1 MARKYSFSRP
11 FVVDIAALA
20 LLLGIIA
27 GIAVDRKVINN
38 FVPPANIQKE
48 SESSFELMAQAWN
61 TIKRFY
67 KDQAS
72 ASERKLSYGAI
83 KGMVDALGDT
93 DHSRFLTPEMA
104 EQLKR
109 SVRGQFVGIGVELQV
124 RDSLPTVA
132 PIENSPAAEA
142 GIKPGDVL
150 LKADGRD
157 LSGLTLD
164 EVVKIVQGAPGT
176 AITLEVQ
183 TPETGVSR
191 ELRLQRKK
199 LAAHSVSWSRVPATG
214 IAHIRLSSFAQGVS
228 GDLRQALKAI
238 LHDKTHAIT
247 GIILDFR
254 NNPGGLLDEAI
265 GTASQFV
272 DGTIVKIR
280 SSGGEVEQIPAEG
293 RPIALDIPIVV
304 LVNRGT
310 ASAAEIVAGALQ
322 DRARATLIGERTAGT
337 GTVLKQFPLSDGSVL
352 LLAVCEWLTPSGRV
366 IWHKGIRP
374 DIESKL
380 HGRTKPLPPHTMRSM
395 TPRQVRTSGD
405 SQLLRAV
412 EYLQS
417 QSGRA
422 ATVKRCTRTNDPAIS
437 EVSTTTSGSRP

>member
-1 MARKYSFSRP
+1 MARKHSFSRP

-27 GIAVDRKVINN
+27 GIVVDRKVINN
-38 FVPPANIQKE
+38 FVPPANIEKE
-48 SESSFELMAQAWN
+48 AEPSFELMAQAWN
-61 TIKRFY
+61 TIKKFY
-67 KDQAS
+67 KDQES

-83 KGMVDALGDT
+83 KGMVDALGDK

-109 SVRGQFVGIGVELQV
+109 SVQGRFVGIGIELQV
-124 RDSLPTVA
+124 QDSLPTVA

-150 LKADGRD
+150 LRADGRD

-183 TPETGVSR
+183 TPETGLSR
-191 ELRLQRKK
+191 ELRLQRRR
-199 LAAHSVSWSRVPATG
+199 LAAHSVSWGRVPATD
-214 IAHIRLSSFAQGVS
+214 IAHIRFVSFAQGAS
-228 GDLRQALKAI
+228 GDLRQALKTVLDA
-238 LHDKTHAIT
+238 KSGAIT

-272 DGTIVKIR
+272 DGTIVQIR
-280 SSGGEVEQIPAEG
+280 SSNGEVEQMQAEG
-293 RPIALDIPIVV
+293 RPLAAGIPVVV

-322 DRARATLIGERTAGT
+322 DRARATVIGERTAGT
-337 GTVLKQFPLSDGSVL
+337 GTVLKQFPLHDGSVL
-352 LLAVCEWLTPSGRV
+352 LLAVYEWLTPSGRV
-366 IWHKGIRP
+366 VWRKGIRP
-374 DIESKL
+374 DIESRL
-380 HGRTKPLPPHTMRSM
+380 HGRAKPLQPHAIKSM
-395 TPRQVRTSGD
+395 TPRQVQASGD
-405 SQLLRAV
+405 SQLLRAI

-417 QSGRA
+417 QSG
-422 ATVKRCTRTNDPAIS
+422 
-437 EVSTTTSGSRP
+437 

>member
-1 MARKYSFSRP
+1 MARKHSFSRP
-11 FVVDIAALA
+11 FFVDIVALA
-20 LLLGIIA
+20 LLFGVIA
-27 GIAVDRKVINN
+27 GITVDRKVINN
-38 FVPPANIQKE
+38 FIPPSNIEQG

-72 ASERKLSYGAI
+72 ASERKLTYGAI

-93 DHSRFLTPEMA
+93 DHSRFLTPETA
-104 EQLKR
+104 EQLRR
-109 SVRGQFVGIGVELQV
+109 SVQGQFVGIGVELQV
-124 RDSLPTVA
+124 KDSLPTVA
-132 PIENSPAAEA
+132 PIENSPAAQA

-157 LSGLTLD
+157 LSGLSLD

-176 AITLEVQ
+176 SIMLEVQ

-191 ELRLQRKK
+191 ELRLKRRK
-199 LAAHSVSWSRVPATG
+199 LAAHSVSWSRVPATN
-214 IAHIRLSSFAQGVS
+214 IAHVRLSSFAHGTS
-228 GDLRQALKAI
+228 DDLKQTMKAI
-238 LHDKTHAIT
+238 LEDRTCAKT

-265 GTASQFV
+265 GTASQFIEN
-272 DGTIVKIR
+272 GTIVKIK
-280 SSGGEVEQIPAEG
+280 SSSGEVEQMQAEG
-293 RPIALDIPIVV
+293 RAVARDIPIVV

-322 DRARATLIGERTAGT
+322 DRARATVIGERTAGT
-337 GTVLKQFPLSDGSVL
+337 GTVLKQFALSDGSVL
-352 LLAVCEWLTPSGRV
+352 LLAVYEWLTPSGRV

-374 DIESKL
+374 DIQSKL
-380 HGRTKPLPPHTMRSM
+380 HAQAKPLNPHMIKSM
-395 TPRQVRTSGD
+395 TARQVHTSGD

-422 ATVKRCTRTNDPAIS
+422 IS
-437 EVSTTTSGSRP
+437 VSGDGAFS

>member
-1 MARKYSFSRP
+1 MVRKHSFSRP
-11 FVVDIAALA
+11 FVVETAALA

-27 GIAVDRKVINN
+27 GIAVDRRIINN
-38 FVPPANIQKE
+38 FIPPAHIEKE

-72 ASERKLSYGAI
+72 TSEQKLSYGAI
-83 KGMVDALGDT
+83 RGMVDALGDR

-109 SVRGQFVGIGVELQV
+109 NVKGEFVGIGVELQV
-124 RDSLPTVA
+124 GGNLPTVA

-150 LKADGRD
+150 LRADGRD
-157 LSGLTLD
+157 LSGLPID

-191 ELRLQRKK
+191 ELRLTRKR
-199 LAAHSVSWSRVPATG
+199 LAAHSVSWGRVPATD
-214 IAHIRLSSFAQGVS
+214 IAHIRLSSFANGAS
-228 GDLRQALKAI
+228 FDLRRTLRAI
-238 LHDKTHAIT
+238 LDDRSRAIT

-254 NNPGGLLDEAI
+254 NNPGGLLDEAV

-272 DGTIVKIR
+272 DGTVVKIR
-280 SSGGEVEQIPAEG
+280 SSGGEVKQIPAEG
-293 RPIALDIPIVV
+293 RPIVLDIPIVV

-352 LLAVCEWLTPSGRV
+352 LLAICEWLTPSGRV
-366 IWHKGIRP
+366 VWRKGIQP

-380 HGRTKPLPPHTMRSM
+380 HGRSEPLQPYMMRSM
-395 TPRQVRTSGD
+395 TPRQVQMSGD

-422 ATVKRCTRTNDPAIS
+422 AS
-437 EVSTTTSGSRP
+437 VSGGGA